1 MHQFKNHGQLVRRSQ
16 TLHLALCSGHWMHC
30 HLLLAL
36 TLELAWGEV
45 ANIVIH
51 VAVLPQAN
59 GVWPPVLT
67 HGTGGVAKRQLEQ
80 KATKR
85 TSGL

>member
-1 MHQFKNHGQLVRRSQ
+1 M
-16 TLHLALCSGHWMHC
+16 HLAMCIGQRVHC
-30 HLLLAL
+30 HPLIVRIDIGRKHCHSLFLAL
-36 TLELAWGEV
+36 DAGRGEV

-59 GVWPPVLT
+59 GVWPPVLS
-67 HGTGGVAKRQLEQ
+67 HGIGGVGKRQQGQ
-80 KATKR
+80 KAMMR